1 MADPKL
7 VQQAVGAALA
17 AAGFKR
23 KSDTW
28 RSENEHV
35 VILVNLQK
43 SQYSRQYYVNCGIS
57 LKRLGGDPPKREHLC
72 HVRFRLTAIAPD
84 VDRRSIDSIFD
95 LEDETLAD
103 EEHRERITS
112 LIRDLALP
120 FLQECSSGEGIA
132 EAIKN
137 GKLDHALVSKQVRDL
152 VC

>member
-7 VQQAVGAALA
+7 VQQAVGAPLA

-23 KSDTW
+23 KSNTW
-28 RSENEHV
+28 YLENEDV

-43 SQYSRQYYVNCGIS
+43 SQYSRKYYVNCGIS

-84 VDRRSIDSIFD
+84 VDCRSIGSVFD
-95 LEDETLAD
+95 LEDETLSD
-103 EEHRERITS
+103 EERRDKITS
-112 LIRDLALP
+112 LIRELALP
-120 FLQECSSGEGIA
+120 FLERCSSDEGIV

-137 GKLDHALVSKQVRDL
+137 GKLNHALVNKQVRDL
-152 VC
+152 IC

>member
-7 VQQAVGAALA
+7 VHQAVGAPLV

-28 RSENEHV
+28 CSEKEQV
-35 VILVNLQK
+35 TILVNLQK

-57 LKRLGGDPPKREHLC
+57 LKCLGGNPPKREHLC
-72 HVRFRLTAIAPD
+72 HVRFRLTAIAPAAD
-84 VDRRSIDSIFD
+84 CRLIDSIFD

-103 EEHRERITS
+103 GERREKISS
-112 LIRDLALP
+112 LIRHLALP

-132 EAIKN
+132 EAIEN
-137 GKLDHALVSKQVRDL
+137 GKLDHALVNKQVRDL

>member
-1 MADPKL
+1 M
-7 VQQAVGAALA
+7 V

-28 RSENEHV
+28 CSEKEQV
-35 VILVNLQK
+35 TILVNLQK

-57 LKRLGGDPPKREHLC
+57 LKCLGGNPPKREHLC
-72 HVRFRLTAIAPD
+72 HVRFRLTAIAPAAD
-84 VDRRSIDSIFD
+84 CRLIDSIFD

-103 EEHRERITS
+103 GERREKISS
-112 LIRDLALP
+112 LIRHLALP

-132 EAIKN
+132 EAIEN
-137 GKLDHALVSKQVRDL
+137 GKLDHALVNKQVRDL

>member
-7 VQQAVGAALA
+7 VHQAVGAPLV

-28 RSENEHV
+28 CSEKEQV
-35 VILVNLQK
+35 TILVNLQK

-57 LKRLGGDPPKREHLC
+57 LKCLGGNPPKREHLC
-72 HVRFRLTAIAPD
+72 HVRFRLTAIAPAAD
-84 VDRRSIDSIFD
+84 CRLIDSIFD

-103 EEHRERITS
+103 GERREKISS

-132 EAIKN
+132 EAIEN
-137 GKLDHALVSKQVRDL
+137 GKLDHALVNKQVRDL